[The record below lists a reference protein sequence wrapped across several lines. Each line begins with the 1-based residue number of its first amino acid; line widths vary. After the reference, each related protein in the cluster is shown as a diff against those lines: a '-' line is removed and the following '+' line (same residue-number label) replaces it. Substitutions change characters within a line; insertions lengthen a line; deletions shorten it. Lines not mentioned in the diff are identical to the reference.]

1 MNRKP
6 DSKYN
11 QYQANH
17 HLGPESGSLGGLF
30 RLFALVLVA
39 LALVLVISLLV

>member
-1 MNRKP
+1 M
-6 DSKYN
+6 SKKVDNKLN

-30 RLFALVLVA
+30 RLLLLVLA
-39 LALVLVISLLV
+39 GLSLILLLSLFV